1 MGGMI
6 KLLLIVAAAGLL
18 ATTLRV
24 IGGWFGPRPK
34 RRRYR
39 GGPQRCAR
47 AVGVQEGQSLQI
59 WLEKGRAL
67 PASVRRMVRV
77 SSRSGATVPL
87 TLHTDGED
95 LRPLVELEIGPIDRT
110 RTNVRLIEVELKVA
124 PDGQLKIVAR
134 VRANGAVLP
143 VKITG
148 VRPGT
153 RDAVLVPTE
162 PDPVPRD

>member
-1 MGGMI
+1 MEGMI

-18 ATTLRV
+18 ATALRV

-34 RRRYR
+34 RRRYK
-39 GGPQRCAR
+39 GGPQRCSE
-47 AVGVQEGQSLQI
+47 AVGVQEGQSLQV

-77 SSRSGATVPL
+77 SSRGGPTLPM
-87 TLHTDGED
+87 TLHTDGDD

-110 RTNVRLIEVELKVA
+110 RTNVRLVEDELKVA
-124 PDGQLKIVAR
+124 PDGQLRIGAR
-134 VRANGAVLP
+134 VRATGVVLP

-153 RDAVLVPTE
+153 GKAVLVPVE
-162 PDPVPRD
+162 PDPRPRD